1 MRFVKAFGRFWWDFV
16 VGDEWRI
23 AAGVVVV
30 LVAGA
35 VATAE
40 RWLSQSAI
48 VVAVAAGIVSLA
60 IVSIVLPAR
69 RSALE
74 QRGGE
79 GRGKLR
85 I

>member
-30 LVAGA
+30 LGAGA

-40 RWLSQSAI
+40 RSLSQSAI

-79 GRGKLR
+79 GPR
-85 I
+85 

>member
-1 MRFVKAFGRFWWDFV
+1 MRLVKTFGRFWWDFV

-30 LVAGA
+30 LGAGGL
-35 VATAE
+35 ATAGG
-40 RWLSQSAI
+40 WLSEPAI

-60 IVSIVLPAR
+60 ILSIVLPAR

-74 QRGGE
+74 HRADARRG
-79 GRGKLR
+79 
-85 I
+85 